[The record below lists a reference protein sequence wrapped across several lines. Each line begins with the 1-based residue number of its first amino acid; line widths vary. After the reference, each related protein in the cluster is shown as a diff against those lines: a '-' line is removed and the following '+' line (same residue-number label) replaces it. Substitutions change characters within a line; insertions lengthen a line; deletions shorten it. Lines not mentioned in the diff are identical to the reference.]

1 MAKPT
6 MHTTIIITFGL
17 ILLAL
22 MLYIGENIGFSRQ
35 ILAYSFIVLWLA
47 LTLINGAVGIVHAGQ
62 PLSNELVVGS
72 AVFGIPVAALVLF
85 MVLTTET

>member
-1 MAKPT
+1 

-17 ILLAL
+17 TLLAL
-22 MLYIGENIGFSRQ
+22 MFYIGENIGFTHQ
-35 ILAYSFIVLWLA
+35 TLAYSFIVLWLA

-62 PLSNELVVGS
+62 PLSTELVVGS
-72 AVFGIPVAALVLF
+72 AVFGVPVAALVLF

>member
-1 MAKPT
+1 

-22 MLYIGENIGFSRQ
+22 MLYIGEKIGFSRQ

-47 LTLINGAVGIVHAGQ
+47 LTLINGAVGMVHAGQ
-62 PLSNELVVGS
+62 PLGTELVVGS

-85 MVLTTET
+85 MVLTNET

>member
-1 MAKPT
+1 

-22 MLYIGENIGFSRQ
+22 MLYIGEKVGFTRQ
-35 ILAYSFIVLWLA
+35 TVAYSFIVLWLA

-62 PLSNELVVGS
+62 PLGTELVVGS

-85 MVLTTET
+85 MVMTTEA

>member
-1 MAKPT
+1 

-22 MLYIGENIGFSRQ
+22 MLFIGENIGFSRQ
-35 ILAYSFIVLWLA
+35 TLAYSFIVLWLA
-47 LTLINGAVGIVHAGQ
+47 LTLINGAVGTVHAGQ
-62 PLSNELVVGS
+62 PLGTELAVGS